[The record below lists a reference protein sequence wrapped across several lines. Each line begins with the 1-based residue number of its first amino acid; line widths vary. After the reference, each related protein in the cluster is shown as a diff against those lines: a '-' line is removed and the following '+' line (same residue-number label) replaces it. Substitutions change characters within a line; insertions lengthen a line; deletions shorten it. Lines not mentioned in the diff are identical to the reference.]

1 MTLTGTDV
9 SSYQGDTPN
18 LDGLDFVIV
27 KATQGIGY
35 VNPSHAPVVAAARAA
50 GKLAGHYHFLDD
62 SSPEAQ
68 AQYFWDNAGWIAG
81 EQLAVDVEAPF
92 ADTPGGVD
100 ATRRFVETLLRI
112 SGFPCELY
120 IDYSHLHSADWA
132 PVAALGSGLWGA
144 AYNDAGFGDTGP
156 FGFVAIWQNSDKSTS
171 GGDSDVFYGDAAAWH
186 KYGTPP
192 GQPLPAPAA
201 TVVPPAPAPSGQAT
215 YPVIVTPGD
224 TLTAIAAQFS
234 VTLEDLETANP
245 GITNPDQ
252 ISAGQVI
259 NVPTIGATPPAS
271 AAQCVVSSGDT
282 LGSIASQFGTTV
294 DSILAKNP
302 GITNPDMIFP
312 GQVINL

>member
-1 MTLTGTDV
+1 M
-9 SSYQGDTPN
+9 
-18 LDGLDFVIV
+18 DFVIV
-27 KATQGIGY
+27 KATEGTGY
-35 VNPSHAPVVAAARAA
+35 INPFHAVQVAKARAE
-50 GKLAGHYHFLDD
+50 GKLVGHYHFMNGD
-62 SSPEAQ
+62 SPEAQ
-68 AQYFWDNAGWIAG
+68 AQFFWGNCGWLPG
-81 EQLAVDVEAPF
+81 EQLALDLEAPF
-92 ADTPGGVD
+92 ADAPGAAD
-100 ATRRFVETLLRI
+100 AAYRFMTTLLRM
-112 SGFPCELY
+112 SGFPAELY
-120 IDYSHLHSADWA
+120 VDFSHLHTLDLSA
-132 PVAALGSGLWGA
+132 VAALGCGLWGA
-144 AYNDAGFGDTGP
+144 AYNGTGFGDTQE
-156 FGFVAIWQNSDKSTS
+156 FGFVAIWQNADTNIS
-171 GGDSDVFYGDAAAWH
+171 GGDSNQFYGDAAAWH

-215 YPVIVTPGD
+215 YPVIVSPGD

-252 ISAGQVI
+252 ISTGQVI